1 MNRNIQSIQDAIRTC
16 LESSKA
22 PIPSKIG
29 DEKDKWTIEELEKLI
44 LKYYAWQVQ
53 ERGRKFIWD
62 RFTRYNIRRAAEW
75 LKNNSK
81 DGLLLYGKVGSGK
94 TTLMRSLFWVLR
106 KELNRKV
113 DIGPAPRLVDL
124 FQHRDIDS
132 YPFEYEKNVDF
143 LFIDDAGV
151 EPDYCCIWGTDYVPM
166 RDLLAYRYDTRKY
179 TIISSNLGNEEL
191 IQKYGLRIFDR
202 MIETYDRI
210 TYEFEGYRKNPL

>member
-75 LKNNSK
+75 LKNDNK

-106 KELNRKV
+106 KELNREV
-113 DIGPAPRLVDL
+113 DIGTASRLVDL

-132 YPFEYEKNVDF
+132 YPFEFEKNIDF

-151 EPDYCCIWGTDYVPM
+151 EPDYCCIWGTDYEPM
-166 RDLLAYRYDTRKY
+166 RDLLAYRYDARKY

>member
-1 MNRNIQSIQDAIRTC
+1 MNGNIQSIQDAIRTC

-75 LKNNSK
+75 LKNDNK

-106 KELNRKV
+106 KELNREV
-113 DIGPAPRLVDL
+113 DIGTAPRLIDL

-132 YPFEYEKNVDF
+132 YPFEFEKNIDF

-151 EPDYCCIWGTDYVPM
+151 EPDYCCIWGTDYEPM
-166 RDLLAYRYDTRKY
+166 RDLLAYRYDARKY

>member
-75 LKNNSK
+75 LKNDNK

-113 DIGPAPRLVDL
+113 DIGTAPRLIDL

-151 EPDYCCIWGTDYVPM
+151 EPDYCCIWGTDYEPM

>member
-75 LKNNSK
+75 LKNDNK

-106 KELNRKV
+106 KELNREV
-113 DIGPAPRLVDL
+113 DIGTAPRLVDL

-132 YPFEYEKNVDF
+132 YPFEFEKNIDF

-151 EPDYCCIWGTDYVPM
+151 EPDYCCIWGTDYEPM
-166 RDLLAYRYDTRKY
+166 RDLLAYRYDARKY

>member
-1 MNRNIQSIQDAIRTC
+1 
-16 LESSKA
+16 KA

-75 LKNNSK
+75 LKNDSK
-81 DGLLLYGKVGSGK
+81 DGLFLYGEVGTGK
-94 TTLMRSLFWVLR
+94 TTLMRSLYQVLHDDF
-106 KELNRKV
+106 NRCV
-113 DIGPAPRLVDL
+113 DIGSASQLVEL

-151 EPDYCCIWGTDYVPM
+151 EPDYCCIWGTEYEPM
-166 RDLLAYRYDTRKY
+166 RDLLAYRYDARKH
-179 TIISSNLGNEEL
+179 TVISSNLGDEEL
-191 IQKYGLRIFDR
+191 ALKYGVRIFDR
-202 MIETYDRI
+202 ILETYDRI
-210 TYEFEGYRKNPL
+210 T

>member
-29 DEKDKWTIEELEKLI
+29 DEKNKWTVEELEKLI

-75 LKNNSK
+75 LKNDNK

-113 DIGPAPRLVDL
+113 DIGTAPRLIDL

-151 EPDYCCIWGTDYVPM
+151 EPDYCCIWGTDYEPM

>member
-75 LKNNSK
+75 LKNDNK

-113 DIGPAPRLVDL
+113 DIGTAPRLVDL

-151 EPDYCCIWGTDYVPM
+151 EPDYCCIWGTDYEPM
-166 RDLLAYRYDTRKY
+166 RDLLAYRYDARKH
-179 TIISSNLGNEEL
+179 TVISSNLGDEEL
-191 IQKYGLRIFDR
+191 TLKYGVRIFDR
-202 MIETYDRI
+202 ILETYDRI

>member
-1 MNRNIQSIQDAIRTC
+1 MNGNIQSIQDAIRTC

-75 LKNNSK
+75 LKNDNK

-106 KELNRKV
+106 KELNREV
-113 DIGPAPRLVDL
+113 DIGTAPRLVDL

-132 YPFEYEKNVDF
+132 YPFEFEKNIDF

-151 EPDYCCIWGTDYVPM
+151 EPDYCCIWGTDYEPM
-166 RDLLAYRYDTRKY
+166 RDLLAYRYDARKY

>member
-75 LKNNSK
+75 LKNDNK

-113 DIGPAPRLVDL
+113 DIGTAPRLIDL

-151 EPDYCCIWGTDYVPM
+151 EPDYCCIWGTEYEPM
-166 RDLLAYRYDTRKY
+166 RDLLAYRYDARKH
-179 TIISSNLGNEEL
+179 TVISSNLGDEEL
-191 IQKYGLRIFDR
+191 ALKYGVRIFDR
-202 MIETYDRI
+202 ILETYDRI

>member
-75 LKNNSK
+75 LKNDNK

-106 KELNRKV
+106 KELNREV
-113 DIGPAPRLVDL
+113 DIGTAPRLVDL

-151 EPDYCCIWGTDYVPM
+151 EPDYCCIWGTDYEPM

>member
-1 MNRNIQSIQDAIRTC
+1 MNGNIQSIQDAIRTC

-29 DEKDKWTIEELEKLI
+29 DEKNKWTVEALEEVLLEN
-44 LKYYAWQVQ
+44 YANIVSV
-53 ERGRKFIWD
+53 RGRKFIRD
-62 RFTRYNIRRAAEW
+62 EFTLYNIHRVAEW
-75 LKNNSK
+75 LKNDSK
-81 DGLLLYGKVGSGK
+81 DGLLLYGTVGTGK
-94 TTLMRSLFWVLR
+94 TTLMRSLYQVLHDDF
-106 KELNRKV
+106 NRRV
-113 DIGPAPRLVDL
+113 DIGSASQLVQL
-124 FQHRDIDS
+124 FQLRDIDS

-151 EPDYCCIWGTDYVPM
+151 EPDYCCIWGTEYEPM
-166 RDLLAYRYDTRKY
+166 RDLLAYRYDARKY

>member
-29 DEKDKWTIEELEKLI
+29 DEKDKWTIEALEKVLLENYVSI
-44 LKYYAWQVQ
+44 VSA
-53 ERGRKFIWD
+53 RGRKFIKD
-62 RFTRYNIRRAAEW
+62 EFTLYNIHGVAEW
-75 LKNNSK
+75 LKNDSK
-81 DGLLLYGKVGSGK
+81 DGLLLYGEVGTGK
-94 TTLMRSLFWVLR
+94 TTLMRSIFQVLKIDLR
-106 KELNRKV
+106 RKV
-113 DIGPAPRLVDL
+113 DILTAFQLVEL

-151 EPDYCCIWGTDYVPM
+151 EPDHCCIWGTEYEPM
-166 RDLLAYRYDTRKY
+166 RDLLAYRYDARKH
-179 TIISSNLGNEEL
+179 TIISSNLGDEEL
-191 IQKYGLRIFDR
+191 ALKYGVRIFDR

-210 TYEFEGYRKNPL
+210 TYKFKGYRRKPP

>member
-29 DEKDKWTIEELEKLI
+29 DEKDKWTIEALEKLI

-75 LKNNSK
+75 LKNDNK

-113 DIGPAPRLVDL
+113 DIGTAPRLVDL

-151 EPDYCCIWGTDYVPM
+151 EPDYCCIWGTEYEPM
-166 RDLLAYRYDTRKY
+166 RDLLAYRYDARKH
-179 TIISSNLGNEEL
+179 TVISSNLGDEEL
-191 IQKYGLRIFDR
+191 VQKYGLRIFDR

>member
-75 LKNNSK
+75 LKNDNK

-106 KELNRKV
+106 KELNREV
-113 DIGPAPRLVDL
+113 DIGTASRLVDL

-132 YPFEYEKNVDF
+132 YPFEFEKNIDF

-151 EPDYCCIWGTDYVPM
+151 EPDYCCIWGTDYEPM
-166 RDLLAYRYDTRKY
+166 RDLLAYRYDARKH
-179 TIISSNLGNEEL
+179 TVISSNLGDEEL
-191 IQKYGLRIFDR
+191 TLKYGVRIFDR
-202 MIETYDRI
+202 ILETYDRI
-210 TYEFEGYRKNPL
+210 TYDFEGYRKNPL

>member
-1 MNRNIQSIQDAIRTC
+1 MNGNIQSIQDAIRTC

-22 PIPSKIG
+22 PITSKIG
-29 DEKDKWTIEELEKLI
+29 DEKDKWTIEALEKVLLESYVSI
-44 LKYYAWQVQ
+44 VSA
-53 ERGRKFIWD
+53 RGRKFIKD
-62 RFTRYNIRRAAEW
+62 EFTLYNIHRVAEW
-75 LKNNSK
+75 LKNDSK
-81 DGLLLYGKVGSGK
+81 DGLLLYGTVGTGK
-94 TTLMRSLFWVLR
+94 TTLMRSLYQVLHDDF
-106 KELNRKV
+106 NRRV
-113 DIGPAPRLVDL
+113 DIGSASQLVEL

-151 EPDYCCIWGTDYVPM
+151 EPDYCCIWGTDYEPM
-166 RDLLAYRYDTRKY
+166 RDLLAYRYDARKY

>member
-1 MNRNIQSIQDAIRTC
+1 MNGNIQSIQDAIRTC

-29 DEKDKWTIEELEKLI
+29 DEKDKWTIEALEEVL
-44 LKYYAWQVQ
+44 LENYANIVSV
-53 ERGRKFIWD
+53 RGRKFIRD
-62 RFTRYNIRRAAEW
+62 EFTLYNINRVAEW
-75 LKNNSK
+75 LKNDSK
-81 DGLLLYGKVGSGK
+81 DGLLLYGTVGTGK
-94 TTLMRSLFWVLR
+94 TTLMRSLYQVLHDDF
-106 KELNRKV
+106 NRRV
-113 DIGPAPRLVDL
+113 DIGSASQLVEL

-151 EPDYCCIWGTDYVPM
+151 EPDYCCIWGTDYEPM
-166 RDLLAYRYDTRKY
+166 RDLLAYRYDARKY